1 MKQMGGQD
9 FFKKAK
15 RNTMGKG
22 ETKEIMR
29 WGITCATL
37 LVKSGDYTFN
47 IIA

>member
-1 MKQMGGQD
+1 MKQMGGQE

-37 LVKSGDYTFN
+37 LVRSGEYRPN

>member
-1 MKQMGGQD
+1 MDRLLLKC
-9 FFKKAK
+9 K
-15 RNTMGKG
+15 RNTIDKG
-22 ETKEIMR
+22 VLKEKMR